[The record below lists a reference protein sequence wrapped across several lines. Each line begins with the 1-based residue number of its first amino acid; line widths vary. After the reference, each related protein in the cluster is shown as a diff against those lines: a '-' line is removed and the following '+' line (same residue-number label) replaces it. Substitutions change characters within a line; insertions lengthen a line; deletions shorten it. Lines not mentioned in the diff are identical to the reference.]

1 MSGEKDYDM
10 VFLRFLLS
18 AFRDKYQ
25 FLDKKSL
32 EEMLL
37 DLLRLEKQRLGYGEN
52 RLVFVGMANIADYYW
67 CSVKSV
73 FKSRRDE
80 LMFFTSYLY
89 DRITYSVRLGLVS
102 KEPTSVDELLQ
113 IGDDIEFSDVE
124 KLLEEETI
132 KFREATLKRGSQ
144 RENLLYPRVEELDAK
159 RRGEVLQELLAEK
172 YPTIRWNFKW
182 NNYIVVG
189 VPDGITEDFVYE
201 FKTTSSRFLYNYIKP
216 VALAQADLYGYFFKR
231 RRKRVQIHIVEEK
244 QTETS
249 ESNVDVDNALRV
261 LDSFRKVDEGQEPKP
276 PKEWKCRSCE
286 FKDTCPLYIHT
297 FK

>member
-1 MSGEKDYDM
+1 VNVEKDYDRI
-10 VFLRFLLS
+10 FLRFLLS

-25 FLDKKSL
+25 FLDEKSF
-32 EEMLL
+32 EGMLL
-37 DLLRLEKQRLGYGEN
+37 DLLRLEKHRLGYGEN

-73 FKSRRDE
+73 LKSRRDE

-113 IGDDIEFSDVE
+113 IGDGIEFSDVE

-159 RRGEVLQELLAEK
+159 RRGEILQELLAEK

-182 NNYIVVG
+182 SNYIVVG
-189 VPDGITEDFVYE
+189 VPDGITKDFVYE

-216 VALAQADLYGYFFKR
+216 VALAQADLYGYFFR
-231 RRKRVQIHIVEEK
+231 RQRKRVQIHIVEEK
-244 QTETS
+244 LTETL

-261 LDSFRKVDEGQEPKP
+261 LNSFKEVDEGQEPKP
-276 PKEWKCRSCE
+276 PKEWKCRNCE
-286 FKDTCPLYIHT
+286 FKDTCPLYMRR

>member
-1 MSGEKDYDM
+1 MSEEKDYDR

-18 AFRDKYQ
+18 AFRDKYRL
-25 FLDKKSL
+25 LD
-32 EEMLL
+32 EESFEGMLL
-37 DLLRLEKQRLGYGEN
+37 DLLRLEKHRLGYGEN

-73 FKSRRDE
+73 LKSRRDE
-80 LMFFTSYLY
+80 LMFFASYLY

-113 IGDDIEFSDVE
+113 IGDGIGFSDVE
-124 KLLEEETI
+124 KLLEEEAE
-132 KFREATLKRGSQ
+132 KFREATGKGESG
-144 RENLLYPRVEELDAK
+144 REILLCPKVEELDPK
-159 RRGEVLQELLAEK
+159 RRGEVLQALLAEK

-182 NNYIVVG
+182 SNYIVVG
-189 VPDGITEDFVYE
+189 VPDGITKDFVYE
-201 FKTTSSRFLYNYIKP
+201 FKTTSSHFLYNYIKP

-231 RRKRVQIHIVEEK
+231 QRKRVQIHIVEEK
-244 QTETS
+244 QTETL

-261 LDSFRKVDEGQEPKP
+261 LNSFKKVDEGQEPQS
-276 PKEWKCRSCE
+276 PKQWKCRGCE
-286 FKDTCPLYIHT
+286 FKETCPLYMHR

>member
-1 MSGEKDYDM
+1 MSVEKDFDR

-32 EEMLL
+32 ERVLL

-52 RLVFVGMANIADYYW
+52 RLVFVGMANIADFYW

-73 FKSRRDE
+73 LKSRRDE

-102 KEPTSVDELLQ
+102 KEPTSVEELLQ

-124 KLLEEETI
+124 KLLKEEAERFQIETGKEKSEKEKI
-132 KFREATLKRGSQ
+132 MDLDVGTLDP
-144 RENLLYPRVEELDAK
+144 L

-172 YPTIRWNFKW
+172 IPHY
-182 NNYIVVG
+182 
-189 VPDGITEDFVYE
+189 
-201 FKTTSSRFLYNYIKP
+201 
-216 VALAQADLYGYFFKR
+216 
-231 RRKRVQIHIVEEK
+231 
-244 QTETS
+244 
-249 ESNVDVDNALRV
+249 
-261 LDSFRKVDEGQEPKP
+261 
-276 PKEWKCRSCE
+276 
-286 FKDTCPLYIHT
+286 
-297 FK
+297 

>member
-1 MSGEKDYDM
+1 VSEEKDYDR

-18 AFRDKYQ
+18 AFRDKYRL
-25 FLDKKSL
+25 LD
-32 EEMLL
+32 EESFEGMLL
-37 DLLRLEKQRLGYGEN
+37 DLLRLEKHRLGYGEN

-73 FKSRRDE
+73 LKSRRDE
-80 LMFFTSYLY
+80 LMFFASYLY

-102 KEPTSVDELLQ
+102 KEPTSVDKLLQ
-113 IGDDIEFSDVE
+113 IGDGIGFSDVE
-124 KLLEEETI
+124 KLLEEEVE
-132 KFREATLKRGSQ
+132 KFRTATGKGGSG
-144 RENLLYPRVEELDAK
+144 REILLCPKVEELDAK

-182 NNYIVVG
+182 SNYIVVN
-189 VPDGITEDFVYE
+189 VPDGITKDFVYE

-216 VALAQADLYGYFFKR
+216 VALAQADLYGYFFR
-231 RRKRVQIHIVEEK
+231 RQRKRVQIHIVEEK
-244 QTETS
+244 QTETF
-249 ESNVDVDNALRV
+249 ESNVDVNNALHV

-286 FKDTCPLYIHT
+286 FKDACPLYTHK

>member
-1 MSGEKDYDM
+1 MNVEKDYDRI
-10 VFLRFLLS
+10 FLRFLLS

-25 FLDKKSL
+25 FLDEKSF
-32 EEMLL
+32 EGMLL
-37 DLLRLEKQRLGYGEN
+37 DLLRLEKHRLGYGEN

-73 FKSRRDE
+73 LKSRRDE

-113 IGDDIEFSDVE
+113 IGDGIEFSDVE

-159 RRGEVLQELLAEK
+159 RRGEILQELLAEK

-182 NNYIVVG
+182 SNYIVVG
-189 VPDGITEDFVYE
+189 VPDGITKDFVYE

-216 VALAQADLYGYFFKR
+216 VALAQADLYGYFFR
-231 RRKRVQIHIVEEK
+231 RQRKRVQIHIVEEK
-244 QTETS
+244 LTETL

-261 LDSFRKVDEGQEPKP
+261 LNSFKEVDEGQEPKP
-276 PKEWKCRSCE
+276 PKEWKCRNCE
-286 FKDTCPLYIHT
+286 FKDTCPLYMRR